1 MIKFRGVCNEKPF
14 ELITSSHNFK
24 MQTYTRAEEEL
35 TAILVTELLA

>member
-1 MIKFRGVCNEKPF
+1 MFKFRAVYNEKPF
-14 ELITSSHNFK
+14 ELITLSHSFK